1 MIDFRFGRIDIF
13 NFDSLRRT
21 AKHAPAESDHLTG
34 KCVHWKNNTSPKA
47 VTQAVIVRF
56 VTKPCLDKIFFL
68 ESLPDGF
75 LSHGIVTLGA
85 IA

>member
-1 MIDFRFGRIDIF
+1 MIDFRFGRVDVLGKF
-13 NFDSLRRT
+13 LVLRAEHTSAEGNHFARKRVNG
-21 AKHAPAESDHLTG
+21 KHD
-34 KCVHWKNNTSPKA
+34 TSPKA

-68 ESLPDGF
+68 ESLLDGF
-75 LSHGIVTLGA
+75 LGHGIVTFGA